1 MGRAAHRE
9 SRLPLLPPS
18 FVLSGERAACRDVDP
33 EVFFPTPGESG
44 DQARAVCRP
53 CPLRA
58 ACGAWALSQ
67 PDILVGVWGAMTAGE
82 RRRLKHGPR

>member
-9 SRLPLLPPS
+9 SRLPLLPPR

-33 EVFFPTPGESG
+33 EVFFPAQGESG

-58 ACGAWALSQ
+58 ACGAWALGQ
-67 PDILVGVWGAMTAGE
+67 TDELVGVWGGLSARE
-82 RRRLKHGPR
+82 RRRLKRELR